1 MKLLAN
7 GPKSIQYALGLFTSL
22 LLGAMWLFASKWGW
36 IKPLYLPPPWRVAE
50 AATEIEPNILVHSLF
65 TTGLVVCGLFA
76 GAVAGFLVGFLLRH
90 SFVARAMMSPLIE
103 SSRPVPA
110 VALVPFFIL
119 WFGFSWV
126 GKLILVSLG
135 TFLVVVVGITEAIDH
150 LDPIYLRVALS
161 FGGSNRKFLRYAAL
175 PAIIPVMLGPL
186 RIALAVA
193 VTLAVVSEYMG
204 ATRGLGYVINLALN
218 TFSSHTIL
226 LCALLLGV
234 IGGSLDWLL
243 CKVHRRLVTW
253 SKAVGDAIQVN
264 AY

>member
-1 MKLLAN
+1 MKLLAS
-7 GPKSIQYALGLFTSL
+7 GPKSIQYALGLITSL
-22 LLGAMWLFASKWGW
+22 LLGAMWLFTSKWGW

-50 AATEIEPNILVHSLF
+50 AATEIEPNLLVHSFF
-65 TTGLVVCGLFA
+65 TTGLVVCGVFV
-76 GAVAGFLVGFLLRH
+76 GTVVGFLVGFFLRH
-90 SFVARAMMSPLIE
+90 SFIARAMISPLID

-135 TFLVVVVGITEAIDH
+135 TFLVVVVRVTEAIDH
-150 LDPIYLRVALS
+150 LDPIYLRIALS
-161 FGGSNRKFLRYAAL
+161 FGGNNWKFLRYAAL

-204 ATRGLGYVINLALN
+204 STRGLGYVINIALN

-234 IGGSLDWLL
+234 IGGFWDWVLR
-243 CKVHRRLVTW
+243 KIHRRLVTW
-253 SKAVGDAIQVN
+253 SKTVGDAIQIKT
-264 AY
+264 Y